1 MRLFAL
7 WLALLCGRVLGQ
19 DVLWEPPAGFPAILR
34 DVASRLPRG
43 TDARDADLITY
54 THEGTHFL
62 SKWRQGYHGIYVLDG
77 RRQFIPTPPLTTEQ
91 VLGSVPAHKRGSI
104 YDTYLRQGRSEY
116 WTAQPLMICDEWNA
130 YTHGCIARR
139 QLSLAS
145 RRETDVHCHTFATYA
160 AVLYRLAKDCP
171 GYDSAELQRYCRWNL
186 ERCKATIPE
195 MTWDQ
200 RFD

>member
-7 WLALLCGRVLGQ
+7 WLALLCGRVLADGPI
-19 DVLWEPPAGFPAILR
+19 WEPPASFPAILR
-34 DVASRLPRG
+34 DIASRLPRD

-62 SKWRQGYHGIYVLDG
+62 SKWREGYHGVYILG
-77 RRQFIPTPPLTTEQ
+77 GNRHFIPTPPLTTEH

-104 YDTYLRQGRSEY
+104 YETYLRQGRTEY
-116 WTAQPLMICDEWNA
+116 WTTQPLMILDEWNA
-130 YTHGCIARR
+130 YTHGCMARR
-139 QLSLAS
+139 EMSLAS
-145 RRETDVHCHTFATYA
+145 RGETDVHCYTFAGYA
-160 AVLYRLAKDCP
+160 EVLFRLAKDCP
-171 GYDSAELQRYCRWNL
+171 SYDSTELQRYCRWNL

-195 MTWDQ
+195 MIWDQ